1 MDKIKPQS
9 AFIKKNEILLKEDGK
24 WLHFSEPHHIIIAEK
39 LEEVLPALREIERRV
54 RASGYY
60 AAGFLSYEAASAFEP
75 ALRTRAERRSKTGDE
90 AQDAGFP
97 FLWFGLYS
105 EPHVITLPKT
115 VQPKEKL
122 NWEPTIDRETY
133 NAAIAQIKD
142 HIAEGR
148 TYQVNYTVRLR
159 SEFTGNAWNFFLH
172 LVRGQNNHAAFID
185 TGRYVI
191 SSASPELFF
200 QLDGETITGRPMK
213 GTTRRGR
220 TTLEDQEQAQWL
232 HESEKNRAENV
243 MIVDMIRNDL
253 GRIARVGSVKV
264 PELFTVEKYPTL
276 WQMTSTVTART
287 NASLTEI
294 FTALFPCA
302 SITGAPKVSTMRIIA
317 ELETTPRRVYTGSI
331 GYIAPNR
338 KAKFNVAIRTALID
352 RETKTAEYGVG
363 GGIVWDSTSADE
375 YSEALLKARVLTEQT
390 QTFSLLETMLWTPA
404 EGFFLKEKHIA
415 RLLDSASYFDFPVS
429 SQLRW
434 LNRQRGLDTDF
445 VHSTT
450 AAVSKP
456 PLSNEII
463 ETYLNKISS
472 QFTSPQRVRVIL
484 DKNGK
489 LNYESKL
496 FQPSEDHPPLKVC
509 LAKEPI
515 HSGNIF
521 LYHKTTQRGVYESA
535 RKDFPDYDDVL
546 LYNEKGELTEFTI
559 GNLVVELD
567 GKFFTPPLTC
577 GVLPGTFRAHLL
589 ETGQVLERTLRIQQ
603 LKDCTEVFRVNSVRK
618 WQKVRIIG

>member
-9 AFIKKNEILLKEDGK
+9 TFIKKNEILLKEDGK

-191 SSASPELFF
+191 CSASPELFF

-375 YSEALLKARVLTEQT
+375 YSEALLKARVLTEHT

-456 PLSNEII
+456 PPSNEII

-567 GKFFTPPLTC
+567 GRLFTPPLSC
-577 GVLPGTFRAHLL
+577 GLLPGTFRAHLL
-589 ETGQVLERTLRIQQ
+589 ETGQVVERAILVKQLRDSAKI
-603 LKDCTEVFRVNSVRK
+603 FRVNSIRK